1 MVDLGIDIAE
11 LHFKNPIIV
20 ASGTPT
26 HDVPQIERCFKEGA
40 AAVVTKTITYA
51 KLHQLQPR
59 PRFHVVYP
67 RSIGKGYFSLYSI
80 ELMSCFPP
88 EKWPK
93 KLREIKN
100 VSKKYDS
107 IVIASIAGRNP
118 DEWSRLATLVEEA
131 GADAVEL
138 NLSCPHVEEG
148 ESAEM
153 GKVAGGDP
161 EIAGKIVKNVKETVS
176 IPVIGKLTPQ
186 GANPLAVAKGM
197 AKRGVD
203 VLVATAR
210 FQGIIVNVEA
220 QKPILWGGPGGYG
233 GPWMLPISANW
244 VFKIY
249 KSGLKTPIIGSGG
262 VMQASDALQ
271 LIMLGASGIQIC
283 TTVIV
288 NGYQIIRKIISELS
302 QWLHKHGY
310 SDIRDLVGRAVD
322 NVVLIEDLD
331 RWTIYKAEV
340 NPALCTGCGICIR
353 SCFYGAIK
361 LQDRKAV
368 AEEDLCEGCRLCVA
382 LCPTKAIQLVKKD
395 I

>member
-1 MVDLGIDIAE
+1 LTDLSVNIAG
-11 LHFKNPIIV
+11 LRFKNPVIV

-26 HDVPQIERCFKEGA
+26 HDIPQIERCFKEGA

-51 KLHQLQPR
+51 RLHQLQPR

-88 EKWPK
+88 EKWSK

-100 VSKKYDS
+100 ISKKYDS
-107 IVIASIAGRNP
+107 IVIASIAGRNL
-118 DEWSRLATLVEEA
+118 DEWSRLAKLVEEA
-131 GADAVEL
+131 GADAIEL

-148 ESAEM
+148 EGTEM
-153 GKVAGGDP
+153 GKVAGSDP
-161 EIAGKIVKNVKETVS
+161 ETAGKIVKNVKETVS

-197 AKRGVD
+197 VKSGAD
-203 VLVATAR
+203 ILVATAR
-210 FQGIIVNVEA
+210 FQGIIVDVET
-220 QKPILWGGPGGYG
+220 QKPIIWGGPGGYG

-244 VFKIY
+244 VLKIY
-249 KSGLKTPIIGSGG
+249 KSRLGVPIIGSGG
-262 VMQASDALQ
+262 IMQADDALQ
-271 LIMLGASGIQIC
+271 LIMLGATAIQIC

-288 NGYQIIRKIISELS
+288 NGYQIIGKIISELS
-302 QWLHKHGY
+302 QWLYRHGY
-310 SDIRDLVGRAVD
+310 SSIRDLLGKAVN
-322 NVVLIEDLD
+322 NVISFEDLD

-340 NPALCTGCGICIR
+340 TSTLCTGCGTCVR
-353 SCFYGAIK
+353 SCFYGALK
-361 LQDRKAV
+361 LQNNKAV
-368 AEEDLCEGCRLCVA
+368 VKKDLCEGCGLCVA
-382 LCPTKAIQLVKKD
+382 LCPTKAIQLAKKD